1 MNSALTLP
9 LPQAHILKP
18 VPAHA
23 LHLVF
28 ALRANADRA
37 MAIGELQTLL
47 AQSGDEALVLGL
59 GHSLCSK
66 LRLGAPNALKAFSAH
81 ERSKVK
87 MPQTHGDVWIWLRS
101 ALNDVSGLEQGKL
114 LARQRRVVQTLAS
127 VFDLSSCE
135 VCFRHGEGRDLTGY
149 EDGTENPKGKK
160 ALAAAIAADGSSFV
174 ALQKWQ
180 HQWHK
185 IDAMSEQ
192 QRNHAIGRVRTSN
205 DEIESAPES
214 AHVKRTAQEDF
225 TLSDGSLGFS
235 LRRSMP
241 WSDGQHSGLMF
252 TSIGKNF
259 EAFEAQLAKMTGA
272 VDGITDAL
280 FKMSKPVSGAYFW
293 CPPVG
298 HRF

>member
-1 MNSALTLP
+1 MNPLSFAS
-9 LPQAHILKP
+9 LPQPHILKP
-18 VPAHA
+18 VPAHS
-23 LHLVF
+23 LHLVLS
-28 ALRANADRA
+28 LRPNADRA
-37 MAIGELQTLL
+37 MAIGEVQSLL
-47 AQSGDEALVLGL
+47 AHTSEYALVLGL
-59 GHSLCSK
+59 GHSLCSR
-66 LRLGAPNALKAFSAH
+66 LRLRAPAELTAFSTPAG
-81 ERSKVK
+81 SKVK
-87 MPQTHGDVWIWLRS
+87 LPQTHGDLWIWLRS
-101 ALNDVSGLEQGKL
+101 ALNDASGLEQGKL
-114 LARQRRVVQTLAS
+114 LARQRGIVQALAS
-127 VFDLSSCE
+127 AFDLSSCE
-135 VCFRHGEGRDLTGY
+135 ACFRHGEGRDLTGY

-180 HQWHK
+180 HQWQK
-185 IDAMSEQ
+185 IDAMSEL

-252 TSIGKNF
+252 TSFGKNF

>member
-1 MNSALTLP
+1 MNSASTPL
-9 LPQAHILKP
+9 LPQPHILKP
-18 VPAHA
+18 VPAHS

-28 ALRANADRA
+28 TLRPNADRA
-37 MAIGELQTLL
+37 VAVGELQNLL
-47 AQSGDEALVLGL
+47 VQSGAEALVLGL
-59 GHSLCSK
+59 GHSLCCK
-66 LRLGAPNALKAFSAH
+66 LRLGAPNALKAFSVPQG
-81 ERSKVK
+81 SKVK
-87 MPQTHGDVWIWLRS
+87 LPQTHGDLWIWLRS
-101 ALNDVSGLEQGKL
+101 ALNDISGLEQGKL
-114 LARQRRVVQTLAS
+114 LARQRRVVQALAS

-135 VCFRHGEGRDLTGY
+135 ACFRHGEGRDLTGY

-160 ALAAAIAADGSSFV
+160 ALAAAIAADGSSFL

-180 HQWHK
+180 HQWQK
-185 IDAMSEQ
+185 IEAMSEL

-205 DEIESAPES
+205 DEIESAPAS

-252 TSIGKNF
+252 TSFGKNF

-272 VDGITDAL
+272 MDGITDAL
-280 FKMSKPVSGAYFW
+280 FRMSKPVSGAYFW